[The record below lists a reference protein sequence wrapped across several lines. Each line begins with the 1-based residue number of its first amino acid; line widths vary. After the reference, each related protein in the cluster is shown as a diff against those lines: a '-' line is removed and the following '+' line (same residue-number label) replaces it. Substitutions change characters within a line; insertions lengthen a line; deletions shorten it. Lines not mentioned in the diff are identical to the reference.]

1 MRMSARP
8 LMTGVPML
16 VLVALMAFWAL
27 WAWGVGGG
35 AGASDIGRVSG
46 VIEWTQR
53 DASGNVL
60 SHQTI
65 HNTTTTL
72 LKNHI
77 RTLLGTAGGPAGVT
91 TDADLYDNI
100 QLLTANDVNREVTPI
115 AGDLSANLTANPA
128 DGTNADGA
136 TGVYTT
142 VVTFTATGASTI
154 EELQLTKGA
163 ATSGT
168 PETIGAYQDVS
179 ITLASTDTLEV
190 TWTVTIN

>member
-1 MRMSARP
+1 MGMTARP
-8 LMTGVPML
+8 FITGVPTVLL
-16 VLVALMAFWAL
+16 VGLLAIWAI

-35 AGASDIGRVSG
+35 AGASDIGRISG
-46 VIEWTQR
+46 MIEWTQR

-60 SHQTI
+60 AQQTI

-91 TDADLYDNI
+91 SDADLYDNI
-100 QLLTANDVNREVTPI
+100 QLLTANDTNREVTP
-115 AGDLSANLTANPA
+115 ANADLSANLDANPA
-128 DGTNADGA
+128 DGTNADG
-136 TGVYTT
+136 TVGRYTT
-142 VVTFTATGASTI
+142 VVTFTASGASTI

-168 PETIGAYQDVS
+168 AETIGAHQDVS
-179 ITLASTDTLEV
+179 ITLANTDTLQV
-190 TWTVTIN
+190 TWTVTIS